1 MYMPKKRRSKNR
13 TYIIVALLCV
23 VIGVAAIY
31 LYVNYFGGVSTDV
44 LKITQY
50 QQRFVVKEQIEG
62 GDYIWTWEVSIRIA
76 NRGDS
81 NVSEAE
87 LVVELIAEQQTIDS
101 TSDTFNLPAGWATTE
116 YLYIRARESELID
129 KRVGCVVTIYLG
141 GKVLDQYYTSWG

>member
-1 MYMPKKRRSKNR
+1 MHMPKKRTSKNR
-13 TYIIVALLCV
+13 IYIIVALLCV

-44 LKITQY
+44 LRITSYSQNY
-50 QQRFVVKEQIEG
+50 LTRAEIEG

-87 LVVELIAEQQTIDS
+87 LVVELKEDHRTIDS
-101 TSDTFNLPAGWATTE
+101 RTTTFNLQVGRETTE
-116 YLYIRARESELID
+116 SVIIQARQSEFLGKNCI
-129 KRVGCVVTIYLG
+129 CVVTVYLG
-141 GKVLDQYYTSWG
+141 GKVVDVLHTSW